1 MIRLENEIRKKVFC
15 LILQG
20 YSLVEIAEKLGVSK
34 RTGERFSSPKLND
47 RVSNPGETRERRS
60 PGGGFGKKKY

>member
-1 MIRLENEIRKKVFC
+1 
-15 LILQG
+15 
-20 YSLVEIAEKLGVSK
+20 
-34 RTGERFSSPKLND
+34 LND

>member
-34 RTGERFSSPKLND
+34 RTSERFKNNIKEILTLQINQGLPK
-47 RVSNPGETRERRS
+47 
-60 PGGGFGKKKY
+60 K

>member
-34 RTGERFSSPKLND
+34 RTGERFKNDIKEILTLQINQGLPK
-47 RVSNPGETRERRS
+47 
-60 PGGGFGKKKY
+60 K